1 MRPIIIIC
9 AEWQKLMV
17 NSFYDGEVLHFG
29 NLPPQNK
36 TLELVYGSNVTG
48 INVEI
53 KAVHIN
59 PNFTDIT
66 AAVMQSLLQGKLR
79 LPIKGFGSNSI

>member
-1 MRPIIIIC
+1 
-9 AEWQKLMV
+9 MV
-17 NSFYDGEVLHFG
+17 NNFYDGEVLHFG

-59 PNFTDIT
+59 PSFTDIT
-66 AAVMQSLLQGKLR
+66 AAVMQSWLQVKLR
-79 LPIKGFGSNSI
+79 LHIKEI